1 MLEKTLSILKQ
12 NPSLLGREDIPLLR
26 ELVEFHR
33 HQYSVLE
40 SPLITDSEFDRLYAL
55 LVALEKQYDEHD
67 SISPTQKVDV
77 LVDNHFTKASHL
89 HGMMSL
95 DNTYNAD
102 DLRDFE
108 VRIRRILEKESA
120 SQSFNFSTDELE
132 YIVEYKFDG
141 LGIALRYE
149 GWKLTRA
156 LTRWDGQMGEDITLN
171 VMEIKNIPHEI
182 PYMDTIEI
190 RGEVVMPRSA
200 FDELNARQLL
210 SWGKI
215 FANPRNAASGS
226 LRQLDPTVTRE
237 RDLLFFAYSCPD
249 LEIIQNTKYKIQNI
263 GFSYSYII
271 ETLGS
276 WWLSTSKQSAGRWL
290 FFEKKT
296 GVESIIEMI
305 HALGKKPVCLFDI
318 DGLVIKVNDIRLWPI
333 LGMTSHHP
341 RYAIS
346 YKFPAEYARTK
357 IIDIEHSVG
366 RTGTI
371 TPVAHVEPVN
381 IQGVTVQH
389 ATLHNYDEVEKKDL
403 RIGDQVFIHRA
414 GEVIPEI
421 ISPIIEARTWTEK
434 PITPPTHC
442 PICESP
448 THKEGEKIAL
458 LCSNPHCPA
467 REIQALYWF
476 VSKHWVDIDG
486 FWPKQIELFSEL
498 GWVTD
503 MASIYDL
510 RDHREELLQIEGFK
524 EKSVDNLLSAIE
536 AKRTLSIDKFLG
548 ALGIPWV
555 GKRTAKLLAALFQNT
570 DELLHFDF
578 SLETLEAVKDI
589 WPGTAGTISEYFAT
603 HKHLLERLLA
613 RVTVTFSTVVENGW
627 TLAGKTFCVTG
638 TFEIS
643 RDDIHAMIEENG
655 GEVRTAV
662 SGNLDYLIAGE
673 NAWSKKEKALSLG
686 VKVLGWEGFQE
697 IIQ

>member
-1 MLEKTLSILKQ
+1 MLEKTLKILNQ
-12 NPSLLGREDIPLLR
+12 NPSLLEREDIPLLR

-40 SPLITDSEFDRLYAL
+40 NPLITDSEFDRLYAL
-55 LVALEKQYDEHD
+55 LVSLEKKYGEHD
-67 SISPTQKVDV
+67 TMSPTQKVDT
-77 LVDNHFTKASHL
+77 LADNQFTKAPHI
-89 HGMMSL
+89 HPMMSL
-95 DNTYNAD
+95 DNTYNAE

-108 VRIRRILEKESA
+108 VRIRRILEKENIS
-120 SQSFNFSTDELE
+120 DPLE
-132 YIVEYKFDG
+132 YVVEYKFDG
-141 LGIALRYE
+141 LGIALLYE
-149 GWKLTRA
+149 EWKLVRG
-156 LTRWDGQMGEDITLN
+156 LTRGDGQMGEDITIN
-171 VMEIKNIPHEI
+171 VMEISNIPHQI
-182 PYMDTIEI
+182 PHKEMIEI

-200 FDELNARQLL
+200 FDELNSRRLEAGEKL
-210 SWGKI
+210 

-226 LRQLDPTVTRE
+226 LRQLNPTVTRE
-237 RDLLFFAYSCPD
+237 RDLQFFAYSCPD
-249 LEIIQNTKYKIQNI
+249 LESIQNTKYKIQNE
-263 GFSYSYII
+263 GFFYSDII
-271 ETLGS
+271 ESLGS
-276 WWLSTSKQSAGRWL
+276 WWLSTSKQSQGRDL
-290 FFEKKT
+290 FFEKKM
-296 GVESIIEMI
+296 GVESIIDMI
-305 HALGKKPVCLFDI
+305 RVMGKKPVCPFDI
-318 DGLVIKVNDIRLWPI
+318 DGLVIKANNLHLWPI

-357 IIDIEHSVG
+357 ILAIEHSVG

-381 IQGVTVQH
+381 IMGVTVQH
-389 ATLHNYDEVEKKDL
+389 ATLHNYDEVAKKDL

-421 ISPIIEARTWTEK
+421 IAPIIEARTWMETA
-434 PITPPTHC
+434 IVPPTHC

-448 THKEGEKIAL
+448 TYKEGEKIAL
-458 LCSNPHCPA
+458 LCSNPACPA
-467 REIQALYWF
+467 REIQALEWF
-476 VSKHWVDIDG
+476 VSKHGVDVDG

-510 RDHREELLQIEGFK
+510 PDHREELLQIEWYK
-524 EKSVDNLLSAIE
+524 EKSVENLLSAIE

-555 GKRTAKLLAALFQNT
+555 GKRTAKLLAALFHNT
-570 DELLHFDF
+570 DEILHFDF

-589 WPGTAGTISEYFAT
+589 WPGTAGTISEYFKT

-613 RVTVTFSTVVENGW
+613 RVNVTFPKVVNTERK
-627 TLAGKTFCVTG
+627 LSGKTFCVTG

-643 RDDIHAMIEENG
+643 RDDIHALIEENG

-673 NAWSKKEKALSLG
+673 NAGSKKEKALSLG
-686 VKVLGWEGFQE
+686 VKVLGWGEFQE
-697 IIQ
+697 LLGNL